1 MKKIISIFPFIIT
14 FLLYPYVGQW
24 LFSKTL
30 YPKFGFQERNYID
43 YKNLY
48 KGQTSSRY
56 LTFRYNERGLPGY
69 FKRTQQKRC
78 AIIGGST
85 FFSKLNKQ
93 EELFI
98 SQIQKLNPNIYFESY
113 VYPALEDL
121 PSLLVLKD
129 LVKQGRHF
137 DCILIGIKVTE
148 MKRSITSSE
157 TYHHWSIWS
166 EYQNSPFQNSLAK
179 IKTEIVSLL
188 TLPRKKQ
195 QSKRHPKEVQIQLR
209 MESPEIFKDTYPEMS
224 PSLRK
229 YISKRYEDIFEQTK
243 KLSQN
248 VFYINQSIAY
258 AEDQHPGVPMR
269 WTCSCEVEF
278 ENGEKIHLSN
288 KAYAQRIRERNII
301 GAQSAKKYGVE
312 VINLDGYMK
321 NLLPLSDDLFEDRW
335 HFTPVGA
342 REAALF
348 VSEKIKERENEF

>member
-1 MKKIISIFPFIIT
+1 MKKIKYIFPFIIT
-14 FLLYPYVGQW
+14 FLLYPYIGQW

-69 FKRTQQKRC
+69 FKRTQQKNC

-85 FFSKLNKQ
+85 FYSKLNKQ
-93 EELFI
+93 SLLFV
-98 SQIQKLNPNIYFESY
+98 SQIQRLNPKIYFESY

-121 PSLLVLKD
+121 PSKQILERLVNE
-129 LVKQGRHF
+129 GRQF
-137 DCILIGIKVTE
+137 DCILIGIKINE
-148 MKRSITSSE
+148 KIESIDE
-157 TYHHWSIWS
+157 KQTYSHWSQWS
-166 EYQNSPFQNSLAK
+166 LYKEAPLKIVWEKLENNLVSDLPFLAK
-179 IKTEIVSLL
+179 KN
-188 TLPRKKQ
+188 PQKK
-195 QSKRHPKEVQIQLR
+195 HPKELQVKLR
-209 MESPEIFKDTYPEMS
+209 LEQPEQFKNLYPEMS

-229 YISKRYEDIFEQTK
+229 KISNRYESLFKLTRKISKNI
-243 KLSQN
+243 
-248 VFYINQSIAY
+248 FYINQVIAY
-258 AEDQHPGVPMR
+258 AEDQHPGVPLR

-278 ENGEKIHLSN
+278 ENGERIFLTN
-288 KAYAQRIRERNII
+288 KAYAQRIRQRNQI

-348 VSEKIKERENEF
+348 VTEKIKERENEF